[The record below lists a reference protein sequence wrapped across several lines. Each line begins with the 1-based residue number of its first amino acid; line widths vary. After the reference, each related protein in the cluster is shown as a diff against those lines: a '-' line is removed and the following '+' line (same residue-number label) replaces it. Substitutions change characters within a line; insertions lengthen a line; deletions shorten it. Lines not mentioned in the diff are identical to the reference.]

1 MYVYLGGVVS
11 ARAVKLLGVDEAETR
26 DSWWTELRLE
36 VRAHA
41 RALACNAVIA
51 YSEHTTIW

>member
-1 MYVYLGGVVS
+1 MKLGGVVS

-36 VRAHA
+36 VRSHA

-51 YSEHTTIW
+51 YSENTTVW